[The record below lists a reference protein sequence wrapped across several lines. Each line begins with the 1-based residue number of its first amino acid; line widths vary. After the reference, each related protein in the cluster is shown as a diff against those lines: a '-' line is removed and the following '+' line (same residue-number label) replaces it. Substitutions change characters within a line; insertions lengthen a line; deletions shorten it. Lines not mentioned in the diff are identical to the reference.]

1 MSGPNPD
8 GRGSREWD
16 DGRVTLMGTGEMTN
30 EGRMEGGG
38 LDGVGGGGP
47 WDRGGE
53 NARRD

>member
-38 LDGVGGGGP
+38 LDGGGGGGP